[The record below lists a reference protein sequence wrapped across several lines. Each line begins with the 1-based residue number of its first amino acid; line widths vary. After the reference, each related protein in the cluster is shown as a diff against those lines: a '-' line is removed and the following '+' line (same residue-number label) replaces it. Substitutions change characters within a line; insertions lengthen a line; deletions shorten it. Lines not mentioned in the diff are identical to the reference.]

1 MLRFLVYLLP
11 KYLKMK
17 KLLLFVSALASLAYA
32 QKAPRIQ
39 TFQELVK
46 APKVTSEVVS
56 EEKILGVTL
65 WSDNFTDPANWI
77 IDNSGQSGIE
87 FGWNI
92 NNSSDGWWSANGIT
106 STSGGNY
113 AELVNGDPTASP
125 GTQALNVTYT
135 LTTAQPIDIANL
147 GGNNQVS
154 LQFQQYG
161 ARFNDLQEIQISTNG
176 TAWVTVGNNLDKPVL
191 SAAGGSAF
199 ANPDTKIINLAT
211 FLTATPSPIWVRFSW
226 TTNYP
231 GSATNPNVW
240 VTYGWYID
248 DVKIVTNPTNDLSVT
263 SSFWGSVGLPYYQI
277 PDEQV
282 TEIGFAADVFNGG
295 VNTQTNVKLNINAN
309 NGAWTGS
316 SAPVSITSLDTTSIE
331 LATFYTPPA
340 TPGNISITRNISADS
355 TDDIPANNAL
365 ANIDFAITDF
375 IYARDNG
382 TPSGSTSNGT
392 DGFESGNLFD
402 VFQDAT
408 LKAIDVRMPGGANGA
423 TVGTEIFVKLYS
435 VDATTGDFLF
445 ESESAPFVIAS
456 NNLNTILTLE
466 LEPYAN
472 VVAGTTYLAVVGA
485 YSAGLRVS
493 NAGKSDPQTTFFLD
507 MADNTW
513 YYSTNTPMVRMN
525 FNPIL
530 SVAEQT
536 EIAQAVVLPN
546 PTTANAT
553 LRFDLQNTSDVVVVV
568 TDVAGKTM
576 QTNSYNQLTAGAQE
590 ITLGAEQW
598 AAGIYT
604 VNITSNGHSVTK
616 KFVKR

>member
-1 MLRFLVYLLP
+1 
-11 KYLKMK
+11 MK
-17 KLLLFVSALASLAYA
+17 KLLLFVSALASVAYA

-176 TAWVTVGNNLDKPVL
+176 TTWVTVGNNLDKPVL

-365 ANIDFAITDF
+365 GNIDFAITDF

-435 VDATTGDFLF
+435 IDATTGDFLF

-485 YSAGLRVS
+485 YSGGLRVS

-576 QTNSYNQLTAGAQE
+576 QTNSFNQLTAGAQE

>member
-1 MLRFLVYLLP
+1 
-11 KYLKMK
+11 MK
-17 KLLLFVSALASLAYA
+17 KLLLFVSAIASVAYA

-46 APKVTSEVVS
+46 APKVTSEVAS

-176 TAWVTVGNNLDKPVL
+176 TTWVTVGNNLDKPVL

-331 LATFYTPPA
+331 LTTFYTPPA

-485 YSAGLRVS
+485 YSGGLRVS

-568 TDVAGKTM
+568 TDIAGKTM

>member
-1 MLRFLVYLLP
+1 
-11 KYLKMK
+11 MK
-17 KLLLFVSALASLAYA
+17 KLLLFVSAIVSVAYA

-46 APKVTSEVVS
+46 TPKVTSEVVS

-176 TAWVTVGNNLDKPVL
+176 TTWVTVGNNLDKPVL

-316 SAPVSITSLDTTSIE
+316 SAPVSIVSLDTTSIE
-331 LATFYTPPA
+331 LTTFYTPPA

-435 VDATTGDFLF
+435 IDATTGDFLF

-485 YSAGLRVS
+485 YSGGLRVS

-576 QTNSYNQLTAGAQE
+576 QTNSFNQLTAGAQE

>member
-1 MLRFLVYLLP
+1 
-11 KYLKMK
+11 MK
-17 KLLLFVSALASLAYA
+17 KLLLFVSAIVSVAYA

-46 APKVTSEVVS
+46 APKVTSEVAS

-176 TAWVTVGNNLDKPVL
+176 TTWVTVGNNLDKPVL

-435 VDATTGDFLF
+435 IDATTGDFLF
-445 ESESAPFVIAS
+445 ESESAPLVIAS

-485 YSAGLRVS
+485 YSGGLRVS

>member
-1 MLRFLVYLLP
+1 
-11 KYLKMK
+11 MK
-17 KLLLFVSALASLAYA
+17 KLLLFVSAIASVAYA

-46 APKVTSEVVS
+46 APKVTSEVAS

-176 TAWVTVGNNLDKPVL
+176 TTWVTVGNNLDKPVL

-435 VDATTGDFLF
+435 IDATTGDFLF
-445 ESESAPFVIAS
+445 ESESAPFIIAS

-485 YSAGLRVS
+485 YSGGLRVS

>member
-1 MLRFLVYLLP
+1 
-11 KYLKMK
+11 MK
-17 KLLLFVSALASLAYA
+17 KLLLFVSAIASVAYA

-46 APKVTSEVVS
+46 TPKVTSEVVS

-176 TAWVTVGNNLDKPVL
+176 TTWVTVGNNLDKPVL

-316 SAPVSITSLDTTSIE
+316 SAPVSIVSLDTTSIE
-331 LATFYTPPA
+331 LTTFYTPPA

-365 ANIDFAITDF
+365 ANIDFAVTDF

-435 VDATTGDFLF
+435 IDATTGDFLF

-485 YSAGLRVS
+485 YSGGLRVS

-576 QTNSYNQLTAGAQE
+576 QTNSFNQLTAGAQE

>member
-1 MLRFLVYLLP
+1 
-11 KYLKMK
+11 MK
-17 KLLLFVSALASLAYA
+17 KLLLFVSAIASVAYA

-176 TAWVTVGNNLDKPVL
+176 TTWVTVGNNLDKPVL

-331 LATFYTPPA
+331 LTTFYTPPA

-435 VDATTGDFLF
+435 LDATTGDFLF

>member
-1 MLRFLVYLLP
+1 
-11 KYLKMK
+11 MK
-17 KLLLFVSALASLAYA
+17 KLLLFVSAIASVAYA

-46 APKVTSEVVS
+46 TPKVTSEVVS

-176 TAWVTVGNNLDKPVL
+176 TTWVTVGNNLDKPVL

-435 VDATTGDFLF
+435 IDATTGDFLF

-485 YSAGLRVS
+485 YSGGLRVS

>member
-1 MLRFLVYLLP
+1 
-11 KYLKMK
+11 MK
-17 KLLLFVSALASLAYA
+17 KLLLFVSAIASVAYA

-46 APKVTSEVVS
+46 APKVTSEVAS

-176 TAWVTVGNNLDKPVL
+176 TTWVTVGNNLDKPVL

-316 SAPVSITSLDTTSIE
+316 SAPVSIVSLDTTSIE
-331 LATFYTPPA
+331 LTTFYTPPA

-365 ANIDFAITDF
+365 ANIDFAVTDF

-402 VFQDAT
+402 IFQDAT

-485 YSAGLRVS
+485 YSGGLRVS

-553 LRFDLQNTSDVVVVV
+553 LRFDLQNTSDLVVVV

-576 QTNSYNQLTAGAQE
+576 QSNSYNQLTAGAQE

>member
-1 MLRFLVYLLP
+1 
-11 KYLKMK
+11 MK
-17 KLLLFVSALASLAYA
+17 KLLLFVSAIASVAYA

-46 APKVTSEVVS
+46 APKVTSEVAS

-176 TAWVTVGNNLDKPVL
+176 TTWVTVGNNLDKPVL

-331 LATFYTPPA
+331 LTTFYTPPA

-568 TDVAGKTM
+568 TDVAGKIM

>member
-1 MLRFLVYLLP
+1 
-11 KYLKMK
+11 MK
-17 KLLLFVSALASLAYA
+17 KLLLFVSAIASVAYA

-39 TFQELVK
+39 TFQELVR
-46 APKVTSEVVS
+46 APKEATHAISED
-56 EEKILGVTL
+56 KILGVTL
-65 WSDNFTDPANWI
+65 WSDDFANPANWTL
-77 IDNSGQSGIE
+77 DNSGQGGID

-92 NNSSDGWWSANGIT
+92 NSSSDGWWAASGIS

-125 GTQALNVTYT
+125 ATQALNVVYT
-135 LTTAQPIDIANL
+135 MTTAQPIDIAAL

-161 ARFNDLQEIQISTNG
+161 ARFNDLQEIQISTDG
-176 TAWVTVGNNLDKPVL
+176 VTFVTVGDNLDKPVL
-191 SAAGGSAF
+191 SSAGGSAY

-211 FLTATPSPIWVRFSW
+211 FLTAIPSPIWVRFSW

-263 SSFWGSVGLPYYQI
+263 STYWGSVGLPYYQI

-282 TEIGFAADVFNGG
+282 TEIGFSADVFNGG
-295 VNTQTNVKLNINAN
+295 VNTQSNVKLNINAN
-309 NGAWTGS
+309 SGAWTGS
-316 SAPVSITSLDTTSIE
+316 SAPISINSLDTTTIE
-331 LATFYTPPA
+331 LTTFYTPPA
-340 TPGNISITRNISADS
+340 TPGNISISRSITADS
-355 TDDIPANNAL
+355 TDDIPTNNAMT
-365 ANIDFAITDF
+365 NIDFAVTDF

-382 TPSGSTSNGT
+382 TASGSTSNGT

-402 VFQDAT
+402 IFQDAT
-408 LKAIDVRMPGGANGA
+408 LKAINVRLPGGASGA

-435 VDATTGDFLF
+435 VDATTGDFVF
-445 ESESAPFVIAS
+445 ESESAPFVLAS
-456 NNLNTILTLE
+456 NNLNVNLVLE
-466 LEPYAN
+466 LEPY
-472 VVAGTTYLAVVGA
+472 VDVFAGTTYLAVVGS
-485 YSAGLRVS
+485 YSSGLKVS
-493 NAGKSDPQTTFFLD
+493 NAGKSEPQTTFFLD

-525 FNPIL
+525 FDPIL
-530 SVAEQT
+530 NVAEQT
-536 EIAQAVVLPN
+536 EISQAVVLPN
-546 PTTANAT
+546 PTTANAS
-553 LRFDLQNTSDVVVVV
+553 LRFDLQNTADVTVVV
-568 TDVAGKTM
+568 TDVAGKIM
-576 QTNSYNQLTAGAQE
+576 QSNAMNQLSAGAQE
-590 ITLGAEQW
+590 ITLSAEQW

-604 VNITSNGHSVTK
+604 VRITSNGNALTK

>member
-1 MLRFLVYLLP
+1 
-11 KYLKMK
+11 MK
-17 KLLLFVSALASLAYA
+17 KLLLFVSAIASVAYA

-176 TAWVTVGNNLDKPVL
+176 TTWVTVGNNLDKPVL

-316 SAPVSITSLDTTSIE
+316 SAPVSIVSLDTTSIE
-331 LATFYTPPA
+331 LTTFYTPPA

-435 VDATTGDFLF
+435 IDATTGDFLF

-485 YSAGLRVS
+485 YSGGLRVS

-553 LRFDLQNTSDVVVVV
+553 LRFDLQNTSDLVVVV

-576 QTNSYNQLTAGAQE
+576 QSNSYNQLTAGAQE

>member
-1 MLRFLVYLLP
+1 
-11 KYLKMK
+11 MK
-17 KLLLFVSALASLAYA
+17 KLLLFVSAIVSVAYA

-46 APKVTSEVVS
+46 APKVTSEVAS

-176 TAWVTVGNNLDKPVL
+176 TTWVTVGNNLDKPVL

-316 SAPVSITSLDTTSIE
+316 SAPVSIVSLDTTSIE
-331 LATFYTPPA
+331 LTTFYTPPA

-365 ANIDFAITDF
+365 ANIDFAVTDF

-402 VFQDAT
+402 IFQDAT

-435 VDATTGDFLF
+435 IDATTGDFLF

-485 YSAGLRVS
+485 YSGGLRVS

-553 LRFDLQNTSDVVVVV
+553 LRFDLQNTSDLVVVV

-576 QTNSYNQLTAGAQE
+576 QSNSYNQLTVGAQE

>member
-1 MLRFLVYLLP
+1 
-11 KYLKMK
+11 MK
-17 KLLLFVSALASLAYA
+17 KLLLFVSAIVSVAYA

-46 APKVTSEVVS
+46 APKVTSEVAS

-176 TAWVTVGNNLDKPVL
+176 TTWVTVGNNLDKPVL

-316 SAPVSITSLDTTSIE
+316 SAPVSIVSLDTTSIE
-331 LATFYTPPA
+331 LTTFYTPPA

-365 ANIDFAITDF
+365 ANIDFAVTDF

-402 VFQDAT
+402 IFQDAT

-435 VDATTGDFLF
+435 IDATTGDFLF

-485 YSAGLRVS
+485 YSGGLRVS

-576 QTNSYNQLTAGAQE
+576 QTNSFNQLTAGAQE

>member
-1 MLRFLVYLLP
+1 
-11 KYLKMK
+11 MK
-17 KLLLFVSALASLAYA
+17 KLLLFVSAIVSVAYA

-46 APKVTSEVVS
+46 APKVTSEVAS

-176 TAWVTVGNNLDKPVL
+176 TTWVTVGNNLDKPVL

-435 VDATTGDFLF
+435 IDATTGDFLF

-485 YSAGLRVS
+485 YSGGLRVS

>member
-1 MLRFLVYLLP
+1 
-11 KYLKMK
+11 MK
-17 KLLLFVSALASLAYA
+17 KLILFVSAIASVAYA

-46 APKVTSEVVS
+46 APKVTTKAPAD
-56 EEKILGVTL
+56 EKILGVTL
-65 WSDNFTDPANWI
+65 WSDDFSTPSNWTL
-77 IDNSGQSGIE
+77 DNSGQSGID

-92 NNSSDGWWSANGIT
+92 NNNNDGWWAASGIA
-106 STSGGNY
+106 STSGGNC

-125 GTQALNVTYT
+125 ATQALNVVYT
-135 LTTAQPIDIANL
+135 LTTAQPIDIAAL

-161 ARFNDLQEIQISTNG
+161 ARFNDLQEMQISTNG
-176 TAWVTVGNNLDKPVL
+176 TTWVTVGNNQDKPVL
-191 SAAGGSAF
+191 SSAGGSAY

-211 FLTATPSPIWVRFSW
+211 FLTATPSPIWIRFSW
-226 TTNYP
+226 TTAFP
-231 GSATNPNVW
+231 ASATNPNVW

-263 SSFWGSVGLPYYQI
+263 STFWGSVGLPYYQI

-316 SAPVSITSLDTTSIE
+316 SAPVSINSLDTAAIE
-331 LATFYTPPA
+331 LTTFYTPPA
-340 TPGNISITRNISADS
+340 TPGNISISRTLTADS
-355 TDDIPANNAL
+355 TDDIPTNNTMS
-365 ANIDFAITDF
+365 NIEFAVTDF

-402 VFQDAT
+402 VFQDET
-408 LKAIDVRMPGGANGA
+408 LKAINVRLPGGANGA

-435 VDATTGDFLF
+435 VDATSGDFVF
-445 ESESAPFVIAS
+445 ESESAPLVLAA
-456 NNLNTILTLE
+456 NNLNVNLVME
-466 LEPYAN
+466 LEPY
-472 VVAGTTYLAVVGA
+472 VDVFAGTTYLAVVGA

-493 NAGKSDPQTTFFLD
+493 NAGKSEPQTTFFLD

-525 FNPIL
+525 FDPIL
-530 SVAEQT
+530 SVTEQT
-536 EIAQAVVLPN
+536 ELSQAVVLPN
-546 PTTANAT
+546 PTAANAS
-553 LRFDLQNTSDVVVVV
+553 LRFDLKNTSDVSVVV
-568 TDVAGKTM
+568 TDLTGKVM
-576 QTNSYNQLTAGAQE
+576 QTATLAQMTAGAQE
-590 ITLGAEQW
+590 VTLASEQW

-604 VNITSNGHSVTK
+604 VNITSNGSTLTK

>member
-1 MLRFLVYLLP
+1 
-11 KYLKMK
+11 MK
-17 KLLLFVSALASLAYA
+17 KLLLFVSAIVSVAYA

-46 APKVTSEVVS
+46 APKVTSEVAS

-176 TAWVTVGNNLDKPVL
+176 TTWVTVGNNLDKPVL

-331 LATFYTPPA
+331 LTTFYTPPA

-568 TDVAGKTM
+568 TDVAGKIM

>member
-1 MLRFLVYLLP
+1 
-11 KYLKMK
+11 MK
-17 KLLLFVSALASLAYA
+17 KLLLFVSAIASVAYA

-46 APKVTSEVVS
+46 APKVTSEVAS

-176 TAWVTVGNNLDKPVL
+176 TTWVTVGNNLDKPVL

-331 LATFYTPPA
+331 LTTFYTPPA

-435 VDATTGDFLF
+435 IDATTGDFLF

>member
-1 MLRFLVYLLP
+1 
-11 KYLKMK
+11 MK
-17 KLLLFVSALASLAYA
+17 KLLLFVSAIASVAYA

-46 APKVTSEVVS
+46 APKVTSEVAS

-77 IDNSGQSGIE
+77 IDNSSQSGIE

-176 TAWVTVGNNLDKPVL
+176 TTWVTVGNNLDKPVL

-331 LATFYTPPA
+331 LTTFYTPPA

-435 VDATTGDFLF
+435 IDATTGDFLF

-568 TDVAGKTM
+568 TDIAGKTM